1 MVLLRSSINIF
12 FPVCD
17 TVEENIKYSHKHFSD
32 YLNNQC
38 KTSVFFQPTDSEEIT
53 NIIST
58 LNMNNPLVQIVSFT
72 KY

>member
-1 MVLLRSSINIF
+1 MVLLPSSINIF

-17 TVEENIKYSHKHFSD
+17 TVEENINYSHKHFSD

-38 KTSVFFQPTDSEEIT
+38 KTSVFTQPTDSEEII

-58 LNMNNPLVQIVSFT
+58 LNMNNPVVQIVSLT